1 MNNKHIIV
9 LLDDLDMCAHL
20 AKLSTVYSYKLEFC
34 DRIDQIKRVSDLA
47 VIIIDLNSISK
58 KDVKKLDNLKKGR
71 RLTFVGCSDELS
83 RPLIHYSKE
92 IGCDIFFKQHDLM
105 KNLDSI
111 LNNIF
116 NDS

>member
-47 VIIIDLNSISK
+47 VIIIDLNTISE
-58 KDVKKLDNLKKGR
+58 KDVKKLSRNILLF
-71 RLTFVGCSDELS
+71 LTGISLLS
-83 RPLIHYSKE
+83 ER
-92 IGCDIFFKQHDLM
+92 
-105 KNLDSI
+105 
-111 LNNIF
+111 
-116 NDS
+116 